1 MYREWRA
8 TMRRHGVDLVLS
20 LPADAPKVAKTAA
33 KQSAWLSTTR
43 VPLRRIT
50 FEATGFLTDSHV
62 VKQRRA
68 CEKLAVSKRMLA
80 TSRPTLK
87 ARNALIDMFLPGCQN
102 MSPPRKCSPKAVNS
116 CRKGCSAVYN
126 A

>member
-1 MYREWRA
+1 
-8 TMRRHGVDLVLS
+8 MRRYGVDLVLS

-50 FEATGFLTDSHV
+50 FQATGFLTDSHV
-62 VKQRRA
+62 IKQQRA

-80 TSRPTLK
+80 TSRRTLK
-87 ARNALIDMFLPGCQN
+87 VRNALNDTFSLGGAQHVA
-102 MSPPRKCSPKAVNS
+102 SVQAFAKS
-116 CRKGCSAVYN
+116 CDISLQGSSAVYN